1 MHLNHCYA
9 IRYTNVWIR
18 CTCPEKRQ
26 LKDQS
31 WQQVQIWSNSR
42 TIFQQSFS
50 AAAGSFNFILFQHR
64 PTQLTNP
71 FRCQSEP
78 FYEVHINV
86 QWTLST
92 PKKSPK
98 MDLEPVY
105 FSRAISNLWSC
116 ESLSDRGPWMAWR
129 VRACHSPRSRFATSS
144 FFQVQVF
151 QIQVQHWHP
160 PFQQWSTVFSRASL
174 QVTDQHFLVVDHCD
188 HSGFSNCITGRWS

>member
-98 MDLEPVY
+98 KHLDPTY
-105 FSRAISNLWSC
+105 FSCAYLLSY

-174 QVTDQHFLVVDHCD
+174 QVTDVSDLQE
-188 HSGFSNCITGRWS
+188 